1 MIDDMGGAMRGR
13 RPMQKAETDE
23 HARRARAA
31 RRFDVEDAV
40 ADQRRAA
47 ATAPL
52 DHREG
57 RRGGGLRRAWTQR
70 VAAHDRRHDV
80 REPPCSAQDPKS
92 VVSGTSVSVSVDPGG
107 HRIIKKKIKLKT

>member
-1 MIDDMGGAMRGR
+1 MIDDMVGAMRGR

-57 RRGGGLRRAWTQR
+57 RSGGGLRRAWTPR
-70 VAAHDRRHDV
+70 VAANDRRPAV
-80 REPPCSAQDPKS
+80 REPPFAEQLRSEERR
-92 VVSGTSVSVSVDPGG
+92 GG
-107 HRIIKKKIKLKT
+107 EECVRRWNARWKP